1 MIKFLYKRFPWKKKQ
16 RFAKN
21 IKKGYSDWDAKDDPS
36 RWSLPPKFIEFL
48 LNSEKFRKL
57 KKNFT

>member
-1 MIKFLYKRFPWKKKQ
+1 MIKFLYKRFPWKKTKICE
-16 RFAKN
+16 KY
-21 IKKGYSDWDAKDDPS
+21 KKGYSDWDAKDDPS

-48 LNSEKFRKL
+48 LNSVKFRKL